1 MRSVGLQVGNG
12 ARNMTG
18 QRGARRQAASSRR
31 QAAVQSSDPP
41 VRGQDEGQVMLAHGD
56 EEPIDA
62 DTRVYLRPPQP
73 SDEQEFVALMQASRA
88 FHRPWASAPTNR
100 QRFDAYLV
108 DAARSDFEAM
118 LVCRSDDDA
127 ILGFFNLSHITR
139 GALQSAYLGYA
150 VGKEY
155 AHQGYMREGLELVLR
170 RAFTGLGLH
179 RIEANIQPGN
189 RASIALAKGAGFR
202 REGFSRRY
210 LKIGGR
216 WRDHERWAII
226 VDDWRPRA

>member
-1 MRSVGLQVGNG
+1 V
-12 ARNMTG
+12 TG
-18 QRGARRQAASSRR
+18 QRRGRRRQSPGTVSEAVPASTEKSRDGHRGARVEPTARQ
-31 QAAVQSSDPP
+31 
-41 VRGQDEGQVMLAHGD
+41 
-56 EEPIDA
+56 PIVA
-62 DTRVYLRPPQP
+62 GKRVYLRSPQP
-73 SDEQEFVALMQASRA
+73 SDESEFIALMQASRA

-100 QRFDAYLV
+100 ERFAAYLA
-108 DAARSDFEAM
+108 DANRSDFEAM
-118 LVCRSDDDA
+118 LVCRSEDDA

-150 VGKEY
+150 VGGLY
-155 AHQGYMREGLELVLR
+155 ASQGYMREGLELVLR
-170 RAFTGLGLH
+170 HAFLGLGLH

-189 RASIALAKGAGFR
+189 RASISLARGAGFR

-226 VDDWRPRA
+226 IDDWRGRARAR